1 MPIDL
6 SIIIPVYNTQEYL
19 YKCFEVFQKNSDNIE
34 VIFVNDGSTDNSSEI
49 LNEFKAK
56 YDFVKIIN
64 QENQGLSGARNTGI
78 KNASGKYFIL
88 LDSDDWLE
96 WETILKIYNLA
107 TQKDLDLI
115 GFRLQFVDENTIITG
130 FSDKYPLGYEKNIT
144 GAEALIQGYQP
155 SSACLFMYKTSFVL
169 ENNLEFYRGIMQ
181 EDVEFT
187 VRILLY
193 ANNVLFTD
201 KIGYNYYKRSDSMT
215 TTLSK
220 ERIERYLLDSIIVA
234 SLIRNNEQ
242 TIKSITTIKALEK
255 NYNSVVWNLLWR
267 FLMKPK
273 ETDFSFKKQCMQEL
287 KVKSLYPIKGVLKT
301 SFQNKMRFIFNSES
315 LFKLLLKIRN

>member
-1 MPIDL
+1 MSL

-19 YKCFEVFQKNSDNIE
+19 YKCFEPFQKSVDGNIE

-49 LNEFKAK
+49 LNEFEQE
-56 YDFVKIIN
+56 YDFVKVIN

-96 WETILKIYNLA
+96 RETILKIYNLA
-107 TQKDLDLI
+107 VQKDLDLV
-115 GFRLQFVDENTIITG
+115 GFRLQFVDEEGKITG
-130 FSDKYPLGYEKNIT
+130 ISEKHPLAYENKIT
-144 GAEALIQGYQP
+144 GAEALIEGYQP
-155 SSACLFMYKTSFVL
+155 SSACLFMYKTSFII
-169 ENNLEFYRGIMQ
+169 NTNLEFYRGIMQ

-187 VRILLY
+187 VRLLLH
-193 ANNVLFTD
+193 ADKVLFTD

-220 ERIERYLLDSIIVA
+220 ERIERYLSDSILVA
-234 SLIRNNEQ
+234 NQIRNNKQFIEQ
-242 TIKSITTIKALEK
+242 EATINAIEK

-267 FLMKPK
+267 FLVKPK
-273 ETDFSFKKQCMQEL
+273 ETNFFFKEQCLKEL
-287 KVKSLYPIKGVLKT
+287 KAKKLYPIKGDLKT
-301 SFQNKMRFIFNSES
+301 SFQSKVRFFLNSET
-315 LFKLLLKIRN
+315 LFKFILKIRN